1 MRFGAD
7 LRCAQG
13 TQVAVASLN
22 LFYSTGAAEGY
33 PLMVK
38 GDIEIADM
46 STIYTDKVVASNK
59 RALGAQQ
66 YTANR

>member
-1 MRFGAD
+1 
-7 LRCAQG
+7 
-13 TQVAVASLN
+13 
-22 LFYSTGAAEGY
+22 
-33 PLMVK
+33 MVN